1 MNVFGGLSANL
12 TFMSFDAT
20 YIMGDKYTM
29 NANLVCKTQG
39 NYSNS
44 FIQIIFMWYKRS

>member
-29 NANLVCKTQG
+29 QCNLNLARKSFKQF
-39 NYSNS
+39 YSNN
-44 FIQIIFMWYKRS
+44 IYVV

>member
-29 NANLVCKTQG
+29 QCNLNLVKCEEI
-39 NYSNS
+39 
-44 FIQIIFMWYKRS
+44 IQTVLLSAKQTYIS